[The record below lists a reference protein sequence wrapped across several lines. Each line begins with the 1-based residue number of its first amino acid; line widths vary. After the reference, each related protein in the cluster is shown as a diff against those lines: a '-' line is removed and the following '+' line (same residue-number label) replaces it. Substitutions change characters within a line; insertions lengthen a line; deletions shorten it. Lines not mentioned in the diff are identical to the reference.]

1 MTRKVFVTISAHTV
15 VNVETDEKD
24 QERVAA
30 EGLKT
35 VKSEVKKAGYFP
47 FLISADVCD
56 EPAKKYY
63 GLGEAMAVY
72 EAPEGQSD
80 EWFQNAIKESIFSRR
95 NDSKESRTGEG
106 RR

>member
-63 GLGEAMAVY
+63 GFGEAMAVY

-80 EWFQNAIKESIFSRR
+80 EWFKNAIK
-95 NDSKESRTGEG
+95 GEYILEKNE
-106 RR
+106 